1 MIKMKTFKRLIGLL
15 LATSV
20 TTGLMVGCGSSKS
33 TDDSSK
39 GTESEEA
46 VTDESSE
53 EEPTVVT
60 AGDEMV
66 LNLKCGHSLN
76 YMLNSIKKWLKSG
89 IRKIQIKQLT

>member
-46 VTDESSE
+46 VTDE
-53 EEPTVVT
+53 
-60 AGDEMV
+60 
-66 LNLKCGHSLN
+66 K
-76 YMLNSIKKWLKSG
+76 
-89 IRKIQIKQLT
+89 